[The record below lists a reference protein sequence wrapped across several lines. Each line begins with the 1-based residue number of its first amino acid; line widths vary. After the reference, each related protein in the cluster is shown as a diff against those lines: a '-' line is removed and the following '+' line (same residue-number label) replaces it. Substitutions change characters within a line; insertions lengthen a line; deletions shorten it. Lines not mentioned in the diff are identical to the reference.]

1 MVYWFLWLFE
11 HQFILGYRFMSSE
24 KDTKEHEQSEVSQ
37 TAEAQTE
44 SNACDQ
50 ACTEV
55 KDKFLRV
62 TADFQN
68 YRSRVEKERM
78 YSIQLGQIA
87 VLGKLLSIVDDVDRA
102 IDEAKKQEGADTS
115 WLAGFEL
122 IAKSLSQLLADHQ
135 IMPIEQIETF
145 DPELHEAL
153 AQIDSPDHT
162 SGMIIEVMQKG
173 YRVGDRVL
181 RPAKVTVS
189 K

>member
-1 MVYWFLWLFE
+1 
-11 HQFILGYRFMSSE
+11 MSSE
-24 KDTKEHEQSEVSQ
+24 KDKKEHEQSEATQ
-37 TAEAQTE
+37 AAEAQTE

-50 ACTEV
+50 ACAEIRNN
-55 KDKFLRV
+55 FLRV
-62 TADFQN
+62 SADFQN

-78 YSIQLGQIA
+78 HSIQLGQVA

-122 IAKSLSQLLADHQ
+122 IAKSLSQLLVDHQ
-135 IMPIEQIETF
+135 IMPIEQVETF

-153 AQIDSPDHT
+153 AQIDSSDHE
-162 SGMIIEVMQKG
+162 SGQIIEVMQKG
-173 YRVGDRVL
+173 YMVGDRVL
-181 RPAKVTVS
+181 RPAKVTVA